1 MASEPVARLNAG
13 NSTTA
18 RAFAVRECVAAS
30 AGPLAL
36 PDLVEAT
43 GFPKSTVHRL
53 LLLLESERLLA
64 REPDGKH
71 YAAGPRLATLALAA
85 LKNSANRAERHAV
98 LRDLVDAV
106 GETCNFTMLDG
117 DEVVYLDRV
126 EARWPLRLML
136 APGSR
141 VPLHCTASGKLFL
154 ALMPPARRRRLLA
167 AASLKR
173 LTRNTITDKDRLLRE
188 LERIRA
194 EKLGTDDEEFLAGLT
209 AVAVPVLDARGRILA
224 TVAVHAPTSRMSI
237 AKARTHVP
245 ALRRAAAKLAGTL

>member
-1 MASEPVARLNAG
+1 MTVKAG
-13 NSTTA
+13 GSTTA
-18 RAFAVRECVAAS
+18 RAFAVIECVAAS
-30 AGPLAL
+30 ADPLAL
-36 PDLVEAT
+36 PDLVGAT

-53 LLLLESERLLA
+53 LLLLESEGLLA
-64 REPDGKH
+64 REPDGKR
-71 YAAGPRLATLALAA
+71 YVAGPRLAALALAA
-85 LKNSANRAERHAV
+85 LRNSGNRAERRAV
-98 LRDLVDAV
+98 LQELVDEV

-136 APGSR
+136 APGSH

-154 ALMPPARRRRLLA
+154 ALMPTARRRRLLA
-167 AASLKR
+167 AAPLKR
-173 LTRNTITDKDRLLRE
+173 LTDNTITDRNRLLRE

-194 EKLGTDDEEFLAGLT
+194 ENIGTDDEEFLAGLT
-209 AVAVPVLDARGRILA
+209 AVAVPVFDARGRILA
-224 TVAVHAPTSRMSI
+224 TVAVHAPSSRMGI

>member
-1 MASEPVARLNAG
+1 MKAGSSVA
-13 NSTTA
+13 T
-18 RAFAVRECVAAS
+18 RAFSVLERVAAS
-30 AGPLAL
+30 AEPLAL
-36 PDLVEAT
+36 PDLVETT

-53 LLLLESERLLA
+53 LQLLESERLLA

-71 YAAGPRLATLALAA
+71 YTAGPRLSTLALAA

-98 LRDLVDAV
+98 LRGLVEEI
-106 GETCNFTMLDG
+106 GETCNFTILDG
-117 DEVVYLDRV
+117 DEIVYLDRV
-126 EARWPLRLML
+126 EAHWPLRLML
-136 APGSR
+136 APGSH

-154 ALMPPARRRRLLA
+154 ALMPAPRRRRLLA
-167 AASLKR
+167 AAPLKR
-173 LTRNTITDKDRLLRE
+173 LTRNTITDKDRLLHE

-194 EKLGTDDEEFLAGLT
+194 EKIGTDNEEFLAGLT
-209 AVAVPVLDARGRILA
+209 AVAVPVPDARQRILA

>member
-1 MASEPVARLNAG
+1 MKTGSSTAS
-13 NSTTA
+13 
-18 RAFAVRECVAAS
+18 RAFAVLECVAAS
-30 AGPLAL
+30 AEPLAL

-71 YAAGPRLATLALAA
+71 FTAGPRLATLALAA

-98 LRDLVDAV
+98 LHDLVDAV

-126 EARWPLRLML
+126 EAGWPLRVML
-136 APGSR
+136 APGSH

-167 AASLKR
+167 VAPLKR
-173 LTRNTITDKDRLLRE
+173 LTRNTITDKNRLLRE
-188 LERIRA
+188 LEHIRI
-194 EKLGTDDEEFLAGLT
+194 EKIGTDDEEFLAGLT
-209 AVAVPVLDARGRILA
+209 AVAVPVLDARQRILA

>member
-1 MASEPVARLNAG
+1 MKAG
-13 NSTTA
+13 SSIAT
-18 RAFAVRECVAAS
+18 RAFSVLERVAAS
-30 AGPLAL
+30 AEPLAL
-36 PDLVEAT
+36 PDLVETT

-53 LLLLESERLLA
+53 LQLLESERLLA

-71 YAAGPRLATLALAA
+71 YTAGPRLATLALAA

-98 LRDLVDAV
+98 LRGLVEEI
-106 GETCNFTMLDG
+106 GETCNFTILDG
-117 DEVVYLDRV
+117 DEIVYLDRV
-126 EARWPLRLML
+126 EAHWPLRLML
-136 APGSR
+136 APGSH

-154 ALMPPARRRRLLA
+154 ALMPAPRRRRLLA
-167 AASLKR
+167 AAPLKR

-194 EKLGTDDEEFLAGLT
+194 EKIGTDNEEFLAGLT
-209 AVAVPVLDARGRILA
+209 AVAVPVPDSRQRILA